1 MFLDA
6 KIVRTA
12 RNRKNGTPFFAK
24 YLVLVLKT
32 VLKTVISRKI
42 IDGDPTKI
50 TKIAQ
55 KIDQH
60 GAIAEKQ

>member
-1 MFLDA
+1 M
-6 KIVRTA
+6 
-12 RNRKNGTPFFAK
+12 

-42 IDGDPTKI
+42 LDGDPTKI
-50 TKIAQ
+50 TKMSR

-60 GAIAEKQ
+60 ETIAEKQ